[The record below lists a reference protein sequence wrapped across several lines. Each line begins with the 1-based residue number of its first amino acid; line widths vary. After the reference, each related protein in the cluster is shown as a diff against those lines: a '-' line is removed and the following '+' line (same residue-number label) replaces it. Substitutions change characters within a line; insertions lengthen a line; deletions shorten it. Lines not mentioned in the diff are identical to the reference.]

1 LGDIPLLMLNT
12 DFSYYPSTGDP
23 EVDRKMMDNWNR
35 MQRELAALFTNGK
48 LLIVSTLGISL
59 RVMAFLDEIMD
70 AISHVIH
77 KVRAAQP

>member
-1 LGDIPLLMLNT
+1 
-12 DFSYYPSTGDP
+12 
-23 EVDRKMMDNWNR
+23 MMDNWNG
-35 MQRELAALFTNGK
+35 MQQELAALFTNGK

-59 RVMAFLDEIMD
+59 RVIVFLDEIMD

>member
-1 LGDIPLLMLNT
+1 LGDIPLLVLNT

-48 LLIVSTLGISL
+48 LLISL